1 MTNSK
6 RWDKSKNN
14 SKSKLHDLKKS
25 KPTKSWYRYALYGPL
40 ICLLI
45 AFFWTDGIAGFA
57 NSMAQNAIA
66 SKRLDSADWWLGM
79 ARSIST
85 SNASTDFLQARAER
99 QRGNLDKMSVYLKAA
114 HSKGFD
120 PNRLEREQALASASL
135 GRLTK
140 DVEDQLNQWLQEPNA
155 ESGEIFD
162 SYSNGLTTV
171 SRFEHA
177 LEVLHLWEEHAP
189 WEPVANYRIARVNEH
204 FSQASEAEAQYR
216 KAIEK
221 DAKYQRAIYNL
232 ARVLLNQKRPE
243 EALKYFQSCNSGA
256 PALAA
261 KTGMARCFKTLGES
275 EKALSLLKEVLKS
288 SYEDLVESY
297 RSVDEIPERSVAAS
311 ELGIIETELGDFTEA
326 RKHLEIALSLHPL
339 DSIARYSYAIALR
352 GLGLQK
358 EAEENFAIT
367 RTARA
372 ALDQV
377 PVLQAMLSK
386 DPHDTKSRIKLGRI
400 VLEHESERTGL
411 FWLQSVFSYDPINSD
426 AHEAIANYFES
437 KKKRT
442 PEDEK
447 RAAYH
452 RSFVK
457 KNR

>member
-1 MTNSK
+1 MTNLK

-14 SKSKLHDLKKS
+14 SKSELHDLKKS
-25 KPTKSWYRYALYGPL
+25 KPAKSWYRYALFGLL
-40 ICLLI
+40 ICMLI
-45 AFFWTDGIAGFA
+45 AFLWTGGIVGFA

-66 SKRLDSADWWLGM
+66 SKRLDSADWWLGI
-79 ARSIST
+79 ARSIAS

-140 DVEDQLNQWLQEPNA
+140 DVEDRLNQWLQEPNA

-177 LEVLHLWEEHAP
+177 LEVLHLWEENAP

-221 DAKYQRAIYNL
+221 DSKYQKAIYHL
-232 ARVLLNQKRPE
+232 ARLLLDQKRPE

-256 PALAA
+256 LALAA

-297 RSVDEIPERSVAAS
+297 RSVDEIPERFVVAS
-311 ELGIIETELGDFTEA
+311 ELGIIETELGDFPEA
-326 RKHLEIALSLHPL
+326 RKHLEIALDVHPL
-339 DSIARYSYAIALR
+339 DSIARYSYAVALR

-358 EAEENFAIT
+358 EAEENFAVT
-367 RTARA
+367 RAARA

-377 PVLQAMLSK
+377 TTLQEVLRL
-386 DPHDTKSRIKLGRI
+386 DPHDTKSRIKIGKI
-400 VLEHESERTGL
+400 ILEHESERTGL
-411 FWLQSVFSYDPINSD
+411 FWLQSVFSYDPINSE
-426 AHEAIANYFES
+426 AHEAIANYFEG

-447 RAAYH
+447 RAAFH
-452 RSFVK
+452 RSFVGK
-457 KNR
+457 K